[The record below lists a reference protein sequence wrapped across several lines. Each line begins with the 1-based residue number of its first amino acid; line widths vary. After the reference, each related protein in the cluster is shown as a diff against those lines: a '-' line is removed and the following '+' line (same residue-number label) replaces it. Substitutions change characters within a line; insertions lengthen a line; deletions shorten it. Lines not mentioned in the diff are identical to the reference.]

1 MIHANSLPLILK
13 AVKRNCR
20 YRGLRSVYHIPDLS
34 WHRQWGY
41 NKKIV
46 EQTYRFLLCRRSTSA
61 CCISDNGFCF
71 AAFGSRGTPDFA
83 LRGHRAKREADRA
96 GKREEMIRKNQIWKI
111 YGTEYKTMTM
121 ELLEKTDLAALISD
135 RNLRI
140 GIKPNLVCPTPADF
154 GATTH
159 PEIVAGILEYL
170 QEHGFSHLVMAEG
183 SWVGDKTSEALEYC
197 GYRELS
203 EHYGVE
209 FKDTKKLPFHTAD
222 CGGLELNL
230 TDIVNEVDFWINV
243 PVLKGHCQTKMTCAL
258 KNMKGLLP
266 DSEKRRF
273 HRMGL
278 HKPIAHLSA
287 GIRQNFIVVDHIC
300 GDPDFEEGGNPLVRN
315 CVMASRD
322 PVLTDSYACALL
334 GLSAADVPYISM
346 AEKLGTG
353 TPDLKKAEIIC
364 LNGGSEEEQE
374 EKNVASRRVLDV
386 AYAVEEVD
394 SCSAC
399 YGSLIPALYRLKEE
413 GLLDQMKDKIAIGQG
428 HQGKTGKLGIGR
440 CTKNFAFS
448 VPGCPPDEEKIYQ
461 ELKKYILAEA

>member
-1 MIHANSLPLILK
+1 
-13 AVKRNCR
+13 
-20 YRGLRSVYHIPDLS
+20 
-34 WHRQWGY
+34 
-41 NKKIV
+41 
-46 EQTYRFLLCRRSTSA
+46 
-61 CCISDNGFCF
+61 
-71 AAFGSRGTPDFA
+71 
-83 LRGHRAKREADRA
+83 
-96 GKREEMIRKNQIWKI
+96 MIRKNQIWKI
-111 YGTEYKTMTM
+111 YGTEYKKMTM

-300 GDPDFEEGGNPLVRN
+300 GDPDFEEGGNPVVRN
-315 CVMASRD
+315 CIMAALD
-322 PVLTDSYACALL
+322 PVLTNSYACRIIGYTAD
-334 GLSAADVPYISM
+334 DVPYIRL
-346 AEKLGTG
+346 AEQLGTG
-353 TPDLKKAEIIC
+353 TADLDALEIVH
-364 LNGGSEEEQE
+364 LGGSREESTGVCEDDE
-374 EKNVASRRVLDV
+374 RPREHKVLSV
-386 AYAVEEVD
+386 KYAVDEAD

-399 YGSLIPALYRLKEE
+399 YANLVPALMQLEEE
-413 GLLDQMKDKIAIGQG
+413 GLLEKLPEKIAIGQG
-428 HQGKTGKLGIGR
+428 HQGRRGTLGIGR
-440 CTKNFAFS
+440 CTKDYDFC
-448 VPGCPPDEEKIYQ
+448 VMGCPPDTEKIYG
-461 ELKKYILAEA
+461 ELKKYIEEHSA